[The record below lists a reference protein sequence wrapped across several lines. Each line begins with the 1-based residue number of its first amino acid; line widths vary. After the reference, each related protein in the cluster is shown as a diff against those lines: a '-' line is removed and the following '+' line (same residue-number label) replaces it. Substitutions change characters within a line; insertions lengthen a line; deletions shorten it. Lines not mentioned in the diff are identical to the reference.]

1 MQKYLKN
8 ITDKRKEELFM
19 PIFTGELALKL
30 LEKQV
35 IEKKKLLMNNN
46 LSKDEREL
54 LEMKINKLRESIDI
68 IQQN

>member
-54 LEMKINKLRESIDI
+54 LKMKINKLRESIDI

>member
-1 MQKYLKN
+1 
-8 ITDKRKEELFM
+8 M
-19 PIFTGELALKL
+19 PIFTGELALKM